1 MQQPSLLVSG
11 AGIAGAALATFA
23 ARAGFDVTVVERAG
37 GQRSSGSPVDVHGE
51 AYDLAEGLGIVD
63 ELRAHA
69 TKTRELEFV
78 DSAGA
83 AVARMP
89 INSGLDARHIEIP
102 RTELS
107 AALAS
112 VGKDDYEVVWSD
124 QLIALEQAGEMVN
137 VEFAHSTA
145 RDFDLVV
152 GADGLHSGVRALA
165 FGPEDDFVRF
175 CNLYVATVALTETV
189 ADLGRVVMHN
199 SPGASV
205 TVHPVTGH
213 PGAAFIFR
221 SDQRVPIRDR
231 SAALDLIRST
241 YRDVGWRAHELV
253 ETYAEADETYFDA
266 VCQVRMD
273 AWSTGSI
280 GLVGDAAS
288 CLSLFGDGSS
298 SAMIGAAT
306 LANEL
311 AVARDSD
318 RDWAAAFARYEKTHR
333 RAIAPNR
340 RGFATAARLLVPK
353 TRSGIAIRN
362 AAVRVAGWLRRGN
375 PG

>member
-1 MQQPSLLVSG
+1 
-11 AGIAGAALATFA
+11 
-23 ARAGFDVTVVERAG
+23 
-37 GQRSSGSPVDVHGE
+37 
-51 AYDLAEGLGIVD
+51 
-63 ELRAHA
+63 
-69 TKTRELEFV
+69 
-78 DSAGA
+78 
-83 AVARMP
+83 MP

-165 FGPEDDFVRF
+165 FGPEGDFVRF

-231 SAALDLIRST
+231 SAALDLIGST